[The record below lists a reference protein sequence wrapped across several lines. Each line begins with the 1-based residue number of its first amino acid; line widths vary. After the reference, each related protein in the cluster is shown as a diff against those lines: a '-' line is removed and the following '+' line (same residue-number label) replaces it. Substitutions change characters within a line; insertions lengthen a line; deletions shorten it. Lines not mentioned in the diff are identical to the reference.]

1 MGRGTEIRDDRRHR
15 GWGGWSFS
23 SVNNGESLKDFT
35 KEDNLI

>member
-1 MGRGTEIRDDRRHR
+1 MGRGTEIRGDTLHG

-23 SVNNGESLKDFT
+23 SVNNGESLKYFT